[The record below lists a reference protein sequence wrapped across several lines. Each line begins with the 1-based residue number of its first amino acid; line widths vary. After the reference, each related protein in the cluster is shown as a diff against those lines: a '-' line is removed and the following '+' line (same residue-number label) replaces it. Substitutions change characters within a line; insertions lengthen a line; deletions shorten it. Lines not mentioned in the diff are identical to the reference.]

1 MIWTLGVLQVL
12 AAGVVL
18 GAIAFCLSVWLI

>member
-18 GAIAFCLSVWLI
+18 GVIAFCLSVWLI